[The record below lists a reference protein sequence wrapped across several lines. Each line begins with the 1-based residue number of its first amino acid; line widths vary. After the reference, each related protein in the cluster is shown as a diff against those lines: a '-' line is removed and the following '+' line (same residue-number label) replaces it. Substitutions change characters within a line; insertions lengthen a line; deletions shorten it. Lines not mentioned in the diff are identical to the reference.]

1 MPEYLKV
8 NDESKLELD
17 SDLVRT
23 DLANSILKDYENKWI
38 EATEKAD
45 DEFNEHLLEIQSLVN
60 DIDEENFDLETI
72 AKLNEKISLYI
83 KAISDNK
90 LRTINLLWE
99 WTLTKKLAKDL
110 YDKNNSIDKY
120 WEENK

>member
-8 NDESKLELD
+8 NDESKVELD

-38 EATEKAD
+38 EPTEKTD

-83 KAISDNK
+83 KAISYNK

>member
-1 MPEYLKV
+1 MAEYLNV

-17 SDLVRT
+17 NDLVRT
-23 DLANSILKDYENKWI
+23 DLADSILKDYENKWI
-38 EATEKAD
+38 EPTEKAD
-45 DEFNEHLLEIQSLVN
+45 DEFNEHLLEIQSLVK
-60 DIDEENFDLETI
+60 DIDDENFDLETI

-90 LRTINLLWE
+90 LRTINLLWG
-99 WTLTKKLAKDL
+99 WTITKKLAKDL
-110 YDKNNSIDKY
+110 YDKNNSINKY

>member
-38 EATEKAD
+38 EPTEKAD